1 MPQRQNGVDWS
12 NDCFRGTFRVE
23 RYRAIYESFTW
34 ISFFDVGVDIFP
46 LDYIPRDSET
56 YDIQNKLISYGNY
69 IAANWKLLEE
79 EKTLSNY
86 IRRFGDLCGIF
97 WSISKSVGGV

>member
-1 MPQRQNGVDWS
+1 MACVVATGQTIVSAVRSEWKDIAKYMKALHGYP
-12 NDCFRGTFRVE
+12 
-23 RYRAIYESFTW
+23 
-34 ISFFDVGVDIFP
+34 FFDVGVDIFP